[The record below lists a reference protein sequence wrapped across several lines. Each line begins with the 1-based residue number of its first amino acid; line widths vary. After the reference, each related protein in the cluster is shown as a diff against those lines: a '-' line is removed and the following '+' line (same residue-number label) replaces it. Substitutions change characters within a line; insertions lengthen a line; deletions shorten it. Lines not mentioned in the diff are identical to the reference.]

1 MGKLIIRKHLSC
13 QPLEL
18 LFRSRN
24 ATTPPMPAITRK
36 IMTGIDIIRPRIN
49 RPSKTKGLI
58 ATKNITNKVARVL
71 GMKFQI
77 HCVHP
82 RKS

>member
-1 MGKLIIRKHLSC
+1 MGKLIIRKHLSG

-18 LFRSRN
+18 LLRRRY
-24 ATTPPMPAITRK
+24 ATTPPIPATTRK
-36 IMTGIDIIRPRIN
+36 IMTGMNIIMPRMN

-58 ATKNITNKVARVL
+58 AIKNTMNNIARVL